1 MFKVCLAGNYP
12 AGTLESFK
20 EALPADQFEVIEAD
34 TKEKF
39 DAVTDAD
46 AVILRILKMPKE
58 TFARFTNLKVV
69 IRWGAG
75 YDSVDIE
82 EAGRRGIK
90 VCNTPGA
97 NAYAVAELAVDLMLA
112 LGRHLTG
119 YFKNVCEGNWDRG
132 AFNATSLNGK
142 IVGLVGGGNIGRQV
156 AQRVKAFGS
165 KVIYYDAFRL
175 PAEMEKKFDLT
186 YVELDELLKKSDVV
200 SLHIPLLDSTR
211 HILDEAKLSLMK
223 PNALLINTARG
234 GLVDDAALVEAL
246 KANKLT
252 AAGLDCVENEDS
264 QATKDLCQME
274 NVIITPHVG
283 GTTNDL
289 ASAMIPMI
297 VENILEVNAGKPVS
311 HVVNSEFLA

>member
-1 MFKVCLAGNYP
+1 M
-12 AGTLESFK
+12 
-20 EALPADQFEVIEAD
+20 
-34 TKEKF
+34 
-39 DAVTDAD
+39 
-46 AVILRILKMPKE
+46 
-58 TFARFTNLKVV
+58 
-69 IRWGAG
+69 
-75 YDSVDIE
+75 
-82 EAGRRGIK
+82 
-90 VCNTPGA
+90 
-97 NAYAVAELAVDLMLA
+97 
-112 LGRHLTG
+112 
-119 YFKNVCEGNWDRG
+119 
-132 AFNATSLNGK
+132 
-142 IVGLVGGGNIGRQV
+142 
-156 AQRVKAFGS
+156 
-165 KVIYYDAFRL
+165 
-175 PAEMEKKFDLT
+175 
-186 YVELDELLKKSDVV
+186 DELLQKSDVV

-223 PNALLINTARG
+223 PNAMLINTARG

-297 VENILEVNAGKPVS
+297 AENILEVNAGKPVS